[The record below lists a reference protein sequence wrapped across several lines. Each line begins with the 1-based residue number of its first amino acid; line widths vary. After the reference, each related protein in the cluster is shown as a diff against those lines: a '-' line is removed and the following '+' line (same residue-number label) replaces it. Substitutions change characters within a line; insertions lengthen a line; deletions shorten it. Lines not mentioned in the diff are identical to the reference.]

1 MQILKVSVSLPD
13 GSRQPDG
20 RSTHA
25 DIELRLSAND
35 PDCDVVIA
43 LPLHPRSEPVTVATA
58 QADVRSAAADAD
70 DDYVLGG
77 YAGI

>member
-1 MQILKVSVSLPD
+1 
-13 GSRQPDG
+13 
-20 RSTHA
+20 
-25 DIELRLSAND
+25 
-35 PDCDVVIA
+35 VIA

>member
-1 MQILKVSVSLPD
+1 MQTLKLSVSLPD
-13 GSRQPDG
+13 ESHP
-20 RSTHA
+20 

-35 PDCDVVIA
+35 AACDVVIA
-43 LPLHPRSEPVTVATA
+43 LPLQAHRA
-58 QADVRSAAADAD
+58 QDGGTPPQRAGAPGED